1 MVRMLITSLI
11 FFQVCYIP
19 RGILMLMIQFQSLE
33 VTLSQT
39 FAYVDLVSLVLYY
52 CKHVANPVILFVMST
67 EFQKAF
73 MASLKYVLAEPRDAF
88 LSQQQVT
95 NQDSPQNATC
105 AV

>member
-1 MVRMLITSLI
+1 
-11 FFQVCYIP
+11 
-19 RGILMLMIQFQSLE
+19 MLMIQFQSLE

-73 MASLKYVLAEPRDAF
+73 MASLKCVLAEPRDAV
-88 LSQQQVT
+88 LSQQP
-95 NQDSPQNATC
+95 DSKSPIRTHLKTQHVQCRIMCLNLY
-105 AV
+105 